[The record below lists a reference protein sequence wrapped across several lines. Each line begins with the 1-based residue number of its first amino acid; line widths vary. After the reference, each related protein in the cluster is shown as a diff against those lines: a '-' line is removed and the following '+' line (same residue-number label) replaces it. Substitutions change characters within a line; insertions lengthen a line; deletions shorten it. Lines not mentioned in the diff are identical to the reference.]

1 VAVNGK
7 WSDVRLSIGERPPF
21 LVAQSRDAITLTLYG
36 TSANTDL
43 INLATEDPTVRD
55 VTWETVANDR
65 VRYTVHLRHPSAGY
79 GVLWDR
85 GGLLLK
91 VRHAPTID
99 PLRPLAGRTIVVDPG
114 HPPIGSTGPTGLY
127 EGDVTL
133 AVGEKLKALLE
144 ERGATVVMT
153 RTTRAAV
160 ALGARPGIARRTD
173 GDAFVSIHLNAWPDG
188 ANPARA
194 ANGTGT
200 YFFHDQS
207 EGLARVVQQGLVRRM
222 GLRDLGINYDNLA
235 VARLTWMPAVLC
247 EGAFVIVPQ
256 QEAAL
261 RTPEFQRQYALGIAD
276 GLEEYFRR
284 QRDDR

>member
-1 VAVNGK
+1 MLFRSKSGWGGQLDKGQAQGVA
-7 WSDVRLSIGERPPF
+7 IGNWGMAANPKGGPTPY
-21 LVAQSRDAITLTLYG
+21 SG
-36 TSANTDL
+36 TSVAAVVLAEVGRRGDIFIPRVDMVIFDGVARL
-43 INLATEDPTVRD
+43 EHGHALEPWDMGQNLALDVLRQRGRDPIWIYRMVVKTFR
-55 VTWETVANDR
+55 
-65 VRYTVHLRHPSAGY
+65 
-79 GVLWDR
+79 
-85 GGLLLK
+85 LK
-91 VRHAPTID
+91 EN
-99 PLRPLAGRTIVVDPG
+99 L
-114 HPPIGSTGPTGLY
+114 
-127 EGDVTL
+127 VTL
-133 AVGEKLKALLE
+133 AVGETLKKLLE

-160 ALGARPGIARRTD
+160 ALAARPGIARRAE

-188 ANPARA
+188 ANPERA

-222 GLRDLGINYDNLA
+222 GLRDLGINFDNLA

-276 GLEEYFRR
+276 GVEEYFRR
-284 QRDDR
+284 LRDER